1 MFEKFRKYIEI
12 TQANK
17 IARRYFIMNSFD
29 GIVTVLGVI
38 TGSLFSGVIDPAIIL
53 GIGVSTA
60 LAMGI
65 SGMSGTLIAEKTE
78 RDLELKRLE
87 ESMLSDLSNS
97 LYAEAQRF
105 TVIYVSIVDAISPLL
120 ASLFTL
126 SPLVLSLFNII
137 GDLEGIYLSIATA
150 LIYLFIMGIS
160 MGALTKKNIL
170 IEGLK
175 MVSIGLLT
183 TVIIYVVF
191 GR

>member
-1 MFEKFRKYIEI
+1 MFEKFKKYIEI

-29 GIVTVLGVI
+29 GIVTVLGVL
-38 TGSLFSGVIDPAIIL
+38 TGSLFSGVIEPSIIL

-78 RDLELKRLE
+78 RDLELRRLE

-105 TVIYVSIVDAISPLL
+105 TILYVSIVDAVSPLL

-126 SPLVLSLFNII
+126 SPLVLSLLDII
-137 GDLEGIYLSIATA
+137 SDLDGIYLAIGTA
-150 LIYLFIMGIS
+150 LAYLFVMGLSMGI
-160 MGALTKKNIL
+160 LTKKNIL
-170 IEGLK
+170 VEGLK
-175 MVSIGLLT
+175 MVSIGVLT
-183 TVIIYVVF
+183 TIIIYMVF

>member
-1 MFEKFRKYIEI
+1 MFEKYKKYIEI

-38 TGSLFSGVIDPAIIL
+38 TGSLFSGVIDPSIIL
-53 GIGVSTA
+53 GIGISTA

-78 RDLELKRLE
+78 RDIELRKLE

-105 TVIYVSIVDAISPLL
+105 TVIYVSIVDAVSPLL

-126 SPLVLSLFNII
+126 SPLILSLFNII
-137 GDLEGIYLSIATA
+137 AALESIYLSIATA
-150 LIYLFIMGIS
+150 LAYLFVMGLS
-160 MGALTKKNIL
+160 MGALTKKNI
-170 IEGLK
+170 IVEGLK
-175 MVSIGLLT
+175 MVGIGILT
-183 TVIIYVVF
+183 TIIIYLIF